1 MTGSDRSSE
10 SEPDRAGG
18 ADSKVAPKAESQA
31 APPGAGPGPD
41 LARAALAAARAEAR
55 ARGVDS
61 RRTRRTDLRRDGSS
75 SGSRSAASASSQR
88 SGSGPDDRDPQL
100 VGSVVDRMIAE
111 RGWEQPVAVGGAMA
125 RWAEIVGPD
134 TAAHVRPE
142 SFDDG
147 ELVLA
152 CDSSAWAT
160 QMRLLAPTLV
170 RRLNEELGDGTVRRV
185 RVLGPTAPS
194 WRRGRLHVEHRGPRD
209 TYG

>member
-1 MTGSDRSSE
+1 M
-10 SEPDRAGG
+10 SEPTSAG
-18 ADSKVAPKAESQA
+18 ATSA
-31 APPGAGPGPD
+31 GPD

-55 ARGVDS
+55 ARGIDA
-61 RRTRRTDLRRDGSS
+61 RRTRRTQVRR
-75 SGSRSAASASSQR
+75 ASTTR

-100 VGSVVDRMIAE
+100 LGSVVERMVAE
-111 RGWEQPVAVGGAMA
+111 RGWEQPVAVGGAIG
-125 RWAEIVGPD
+125 RWPEIVGAE

-142 SFDDG
+142 RFDEG
-147 ELVLA
+147 ELVVA

-185 RVLGPTAPS
+185 QVLGPSAPS
-194 WRRGRLHVEHRGPRD
+194 WRRGRLRVEGRGPRD

>member
-1 MTGSDRSSE
+1 M
-10 SEPDRAGG
+10 SEPDVP
-18 ADSKVAPKAESQA
+18 DT
-31 APPGAGPGPD
+31 GPD

-55 ARGVDS
+55 SRGVDT
-61 RRTRRTDLRRDGSS
+61 RRTRRTKIRT
-75 SGSRSAASASSQR
+75 ASTAR

-100 VGSVVDRMIAE
+100 MGSVVDRMVAE
-111 RGWEQPVAVGGAMA
+111 RGWEEPVAVGGAIG
-125 RWAEIVGPD
+125 RWPDIVGED

-142 SFDDG
+142 SFEDG
-147 ELVLA
+147 VLVVA

-170 RRLNEELGDGTVRRV
+170 RRLNEELTDGTVKRV

-194 WRRGRLHVEHRGPRD
+194 WRKGPLNAPGRGPRD